1 MGKEQRVRT
10 ALRQIEEF
18 FSGKR
23 KNPRICLTEEEAEV
37 IIKEKS
43 VYIRKGN
50 VANDA
55 HNPTLYMYKI
65 IAR

>member
-1 MGKEQRVRT
+1 MGNREKVAMRK
-10 ALRQIEEF
+10 IEEY

-23 KNPRICLTEEEAEV
+23 INPRVCLTEVEADRIMEES
-37 IIKEKS
+37 S
-43 VYIRKGN
+43 VYLRKGN
-50 VANDA
+50 IANDA